1 MKEPDCSFSRFE
13 RISDSETIS
22 VLRKKG
28 ERFVIPPFVIFRRPR
43 QEGFPRLVIS
53 LSARSGKSV
62 ARNYARRRLRE
73 FFRQNKD
80 KLGVYDYLF
89 VSHKGVGS
97 LEKREWSGILERLAK
112 FLNVGDVK

>member
-1 MKEPDCSFSRFE
+1 MKGSRSSFSRFE

-22 VLRKKG
+22 SLRKKG
-28 ERFVIPPFVIFRRPR
+28 DRFVIPPFVIFRRR
-43 QEGFPRLVIS
+43 NKEGFPRLVIS

-62 ARNYARRRLRE
+62 ARNHARRKLRE

-80 KLGVYDYLF
+80 KLGTCDYLF

-97 LEKREWSGILERLAK
+97 LAKEDWGEVLSRLK
-112 FLNVGDVK
+112 NFF